1 MPFGHLHD
9 FYQYCLFH
17 RKDLVL
23 LNLINWKE
31 NRKKGWGK
39 QYRGGRGG
47 PHEIGGV

>member
-1 MPFGHLHD
+1 MCRVPFGHLHD

-31 NRKKGWGK
+31 NRKKG
-39 QYRGGRGG
+39 GGGGG